1 MRQLADKFNKLEE
14 IIASC
19 LLITTSLIV
28 FMQVVLR
35 YGFGFTLAWI
45 EESARYMIVWFVFL
59 GASIGVREKSHP
71 AMDTLLQ
78 AMPKSIKPIF
88 QIVITLIC
96 MAFCV
101 IIIKSGTNVVVSTY
115 HLGSTS
121 PAMRMPLFIPY
132 IAVPVGLGLMFIRYA
147 SQLKDL
153 VMDLLKT
160 GEATEGAK

>member
-1 MRQLADKFNKLEE
+1 MVDKLNKLEE

-59 GASIGVREKSHP
+59 GASIGVREQAHP

-78 AMPKSIKPIF
+78 IAPKPIKRILR
-88 QIVITLIC
+88 IVITIIC

-101 IIIKSGTNVVVSTY
+101 IIIKSGANAVISTY
-115 HLGSTS
+115 NLGSTS

-153 VMDLLKT
+153 VK
-160 GEATEGAK
+160 GEAE